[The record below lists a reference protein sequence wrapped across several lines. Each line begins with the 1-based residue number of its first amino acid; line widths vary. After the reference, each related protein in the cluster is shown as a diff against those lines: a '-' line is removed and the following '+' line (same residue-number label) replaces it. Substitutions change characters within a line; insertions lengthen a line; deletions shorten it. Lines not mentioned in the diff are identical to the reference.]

1 MRGSRETL
9 SSTGWRKPRGLA
21 SSTVLRS
28 VDLVTA
34 SGQAR
39 PPASQRL
46 RSSGHSTRHRRAVRR
61 PMGAEM
67 VPDLGDSARKVKI
80 PCIRTQHPS
89 YLRPIRCDSVY
100 RINTFLRGCP
110 PIILTPARP
119 LLKLLC
125 LACSGQPYPLRVAPS
140 LFGHLNDVIS
150 PQDTLRTKAAKQR

>member
-28 VDLVTA
+28 VDLVAA
-34 SGQAR
+34 SGQAG

-46 RSSGHSTRHRRAVRR
+46 RCSGQHSTLHRRALRR

-89 YLRPIRCDSVY
+89 
-100 RINTFLRGCP
+100 T
-110 PIILTPARP
+110 
-119 LLKLLC
+119 
-125 LACSGQPYPLRVAPS
+125 
-140 LFGHLNDVIS
+140 
-150 PQDTLRTKAAKQR
+150 